1 MRDILTNE
9 ESTQKINFFID
20 EYDGEDLDESEA
32 IRLNEIFNG
41 PVKETSILLI
51 VQPIE
56 KQRIIYKTHQNKN
69 KSDLLKN
76 MEVHQLNVVMR
87 NSVEIHKLIKV
98 TMDLLQKQK
107 TVFIHQK
114 TKKWKMRLK
123 SMYQCLKT
131 TL

>member
-1 MRDILTNE
+1 MQDILTNE
-9 ESTQKINFFID
+9 ESTQKINFLID

-32 IRLNEIFNG
+32 IRLNETFNG
-41 PVKETSILLI
+41 PVKETSILLT

-69 KSDLLKN
+69 RFDLLKN

-87 NSVEIHKLIKV
+87 NSVEIHNLIKV

-107 TVFIHQK
+107 TVFINQK

-123 SMYQCLKT
+123 STYQCLKT